1 MDKDRN
7 KMHDTDA
14 NDKRMR
20 DRNQTMTRS
29 RTSTGEISNEEID
42 DDAMQRREHR
52 EHRAETTRGELGA
65 GE

>member
-1 MDKDRN
+1 
-7 KMHDTDA
+7 
-14 NDKRMR
+14 
-20 DRNQTMTRS
+20 MTRS